1 MAKIDKSK
9 YSKEEYRRL
18 KEQRKIDKA
27 RERIAKQSAIERS
40 KPQPNPT
47 LIKIQEHAQE
57 LVEENVSGMRKAFI
71 IGNGMSRKG
80 IPLEPLRAFGKMYGC
95 NAIYRTFDPDY
106 LIAVD
111 TRMVFEITK
120 TGWHLTRPLWTN
132 PNRSYRNITHL
143 NLFDPSKGW
152 SSGPTALWL
161 ASQHKHKIIYI
172 LGFDYKGLD
181 DGRFVNN
188 IFSSTPNYKKSG
200 DRATFYG
207 NWLKQTVITVKENP
221 NIQYVRVIDKE
232 GFIPPDLVN
241 IDNIKHIT
249 VEDFKNR
256 HGLM

>member
-9 YSKEEYRRL
+9 YSKEEYRRR

-172 LGFDYKGLD
+172 LGFDYKGLP
-181 DGRFVNN
+181 GGNKVNN
-188 IFSSTPNYKKSG
+188 IYAGTDNYKKTTDS
-200 DRATFYG
+200 ATYYG
-207 NWLKQTVITVKENP
+207 NWLKQTATVIKENT
-221 NIQYVRVIDKE
+221 NIRFHRVIAQDN
-232 GFIPPDLVN
+232 FTPDELNKFSNLKTIYVQ
-241 IDNIKHIT
+241 
-249 VEDFKNR
+249 DFQKMF
-256 HGLM
+256 GI